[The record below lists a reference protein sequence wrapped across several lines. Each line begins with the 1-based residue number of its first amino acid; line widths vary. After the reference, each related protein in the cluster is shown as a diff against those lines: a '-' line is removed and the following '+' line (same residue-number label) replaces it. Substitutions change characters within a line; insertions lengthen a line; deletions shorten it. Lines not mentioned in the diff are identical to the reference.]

1 MYDTWRGS
9 DVDNM
14 PPKEGEWGQEH
25 LYGPWQVLVH
35 VGSHQWHACRGAWA
49 AGDLNAASPRERTG
63 MIHHDPHR
71 HLSLNIKTN
80 KDRWYWYCMM
90 SRLVKM
96 VRCQNLVKH
105 GQCKNILKHDLYNP
119 TTKIIQNSQYSSD
132 LTLLQSS
139 PRLSNI
145 SLLPSTPCYW
155 ILTQVETEGQL
166 AGNTFAHKLCHIN
179 QNIF

>member
-90 SRLVKM
+90 WVTFGENGPLPKLSQTRSVQKYSQTWSIQSND
-96 VRCQNLVKH
+96 QN
-105 GQCKNILKHDLYNP
+105 
-119 TTKIIQNSQYSSD
+119 YSKQSVLLWSHPPAVISSTFQH
-132 LTLLQSS
+132 LTA
-139 PRLSNI
+139 PI
-145 SLLPSTPCYW
+145 HSLLLDLDTSGNWRSVGWQHFCT
-155 ILTQVETEGQL
+155 LTMSY
-166 AGNTFAHKLCHIN
+166 
-179 QNIF
+179 